1 MALWVT
7 SNTKVIVENMAKISM
22 ACAKRMPLATAVASK
37 PRLRPRI
44 AFGDIGNKVREQPQA
59 KLPLKKEAKTSV
71 PGKVI
76 AKKIPKPLEKAPE
89 TVPVPVPEPEL
100 EPEPIKEEKLSLSLF
115 WLILPL
121 QAQWKHL
128 DVPLQKNT
136 SVRLSLM

>member
-7 SNTKVIVENMAKISM
+7 SNTTIVENTAKISM
-22 ACAKRMPLATAVASK
+22 GGAKRMPLATAIASK

-44 AFGDIGNKVREQPQA
+44 AFGDIGYKVREQPQA
-59 KLPLKKEAKTSV
+59 KLLLKKEAKTSV

-89 TVPVPVPEPEL
+89 TVPVPVPEPEP
-100 EPEPIKEEKLSLSLF
+100 EPEPIKEEKLSPSLF

-121 QAQWKHL
+121 
-128 DVPLQKNT
+128 
-136 SVRLSLM
+136 